1 MRRQASMAAV
11 IPILVD
17 CLATFRLSRLVTTDT
32 LTADARGRV
41 IRWAYRHR
49 EGVPPF
55 GEWADEVALD
65 PDPPKLAVL
74 ATCSWCASVWCA
86 AGVVALRRL
95 VPRAWGPVAEVL
107 ALAAVAGLVSERA
120 K

>member
-1 MRRQASMAAV
+1 MAAV